1 MKLKFFMQNGQV
13 IEIDPPVDFNFNM
26 TCLAVRA
33 AGYFLVGNLYIDHF
47 KINAIAFGDQQV
59 DISIPEGTRL
69 Q

>member
-1 MKLKFFMQNGQV
+1 MKLRFFMANGQI
-13 IEIDPPVDFNFNM
+13 IEIDPPPEFNFSM

-33 AGYFLVGNLYIDHF
+33 AGYFMAGNLYIDHL

-59 DISIPEGTRL
+59 DISVPAGSRL